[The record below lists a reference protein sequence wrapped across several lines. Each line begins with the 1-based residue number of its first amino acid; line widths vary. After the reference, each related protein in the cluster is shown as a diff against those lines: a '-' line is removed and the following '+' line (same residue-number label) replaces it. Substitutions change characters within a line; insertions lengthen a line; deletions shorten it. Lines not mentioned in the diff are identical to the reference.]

1 MNSSA
6 SKGLRRLT
14 GETHPLS
21 LYPQVVYGHCAAVH
35 WLHNQVNTCIPP
47 RVSHGSVFLEL
58 PVGTAPDAKRGYV
71 LAARPRH
78 RTSSRIA
85 LVTIAKISSEISGI
99 LCAVTR

>member
-6 SKGLRRLT
+6 SKGFRRLT
-14 GETHPLS
+14 GEFTPVTPLT
-21 LYPQVVYGHCAAVH
+21 VVYATMLPYLGCKIRRTPAFR
-35 WLHNQVNTCIPP
+35 LGESRLCP
-47 RVSHGSVFLEL
+47 LEL
-58 PVGTAPDAKRGYV
+58 LIGTAPNAKRGHA

-99 LCAVTR
+99 LCAVAR